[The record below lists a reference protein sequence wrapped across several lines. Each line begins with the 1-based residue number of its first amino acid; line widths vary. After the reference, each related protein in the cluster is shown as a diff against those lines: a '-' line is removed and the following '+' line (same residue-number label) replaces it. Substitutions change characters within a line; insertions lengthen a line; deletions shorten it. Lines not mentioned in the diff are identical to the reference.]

1 MPHLLKLQGRLQLIT
16 SHIAKSSRSTG
27 ARRAAA
33 VVFHETAH
41 EDEEDEAQDEE
52 DEEMDMDEDDLNSE
66 LYLLLKHSQP
76 L

>member
-1 MPHLLKLQGRLQLIT
+1 M
-16 SHIAKSSRSTG
+16 
-27 ARRAAA
+27 
-33 VVFHETAH
+33 FHETAH